1 MSRAQPDRLR
11 EVFRWHGW
19 RLLLSA
25 LLVLVAMLAG
35 VGLLGVS
42 GSFLTAA
49 ALAGV
54 SGMSTGFNFFSPSA
68 GIRALTFARILSR
81 YGEKLIGHD
90 ATLRIARDL
99 RVWFFRRALPL
110 APGRLSATRTG
121 DLLARLMS
129 DIGEVDG
136 LSVRALAPLAALL
149 GIWLASVAAAALIYL
164 PAAWLLL
171 ALGVLIGGA
180 VPWQVVRGGDQRAQL
195 RAQQRTA
202 LRTRM
207 FEGLEG
213 AADIAAIDAQ
223 DAWLQQIDTAAAA
236 VADSDRVQRHRL
248 ITGNLLHALCGGVG
262 LASMLWLALSAAERG
277 LIAAERAAGLVFLT
291 MALLEVWAG
300 VGLAL
305 QALQSACVAAK
316 RLQAIVDQAP
326 SVTECAQAIDVPL
339 AGTLQLEQVSFA
351 WPGSVRPVLHAC
363 DLTLAPGERIAI
375 SGDSG
380 SGKSTLSALLLRLW
394 DPQGGRL
401 RYAGIDLRDVAQ
413 AQWHQ
418 RIAWLPQ
425 DAPVF
430 AGSVRDNLIIGNAT
444 ANDDALWKV
453 LEQVR
458 LSTWVSAQSGLDT
471 WVGENGATL
480 SAGQARRLALAR
492 ALLRN
497 APILLLD
504 EPTDGLDVDTAHALL
519 LDLAAAL
526 GERSL
531 VMITHDVP
539 PPGVVQRHY
548 QMRGR
553 TLELLHSHA
562 SPTNAS

>member
-1 MSRAQPDRLR
+1 MSRAQPERLR
-11 EVFRWHGW
+11 DVFGLHAW

-25 LLVLVAMLAG
+25 ALVLVTMLAG
-35 VGLLGVS
+35 VGLLGLS

-54 SGMSTGFNFFSPSA
+54 AGMGAGFNFFSPSA
-68 GIRALTFARILSR
+68 GIRALTFARIVSR

-149 GIWLASVAAAALIYL
+149 GIWLGGVVAAALIYL
-164 PAAWLLL
+164 PAACVLLV
-171 ALGVLIGGA
+171 LGVLIGGL
-180 VPWQVVRGGDQRAQL
+180 VPWQVARGGAQRERL
-195 RAQQRTA
+195 RAQQRTD
-202 LRTRM
+202 LRTQA

-213 AADIAAIDAQ
+213 AADLAAIDAQ
-223 DAWLQQIDTAAAA
+223 GAWLQRSEAVAAA
-236 VADSDRVQRHRL
+236 VTGGDRIQRKRL
-248 ITGNLLHALCGGVG
+248 ITGNLLHALCGGLG
-262 LASMLWLALSAAERG
+262 LAGMLWLALGAAERG
-277 LIAAERAAGLVFLT
+277 LIGAERAAGLVFLT

-300 VGLAL
+300 AGLAL
-305 QALQSACVAAK
+305 QALQSARVAAG

-326 SVTECAQAIDVPL
+326 SVSDPARAIDAPRT
-339 AGTLQLEQVSFA
+339 GTLQLQQVSFA
-351 WPGSVRPVLHAC
+351 WSGSVRPVLHAL

-380 SGKSTLSALLLRLW
+380 SGKSTLSSLLLRLW
-394 DPQGGRL
+394 DPQAGQL
-401 RYAGIDLRDVAQ
+401 RYAGIDLRHVAQ

-425 DAPVF
+425 NAPVF
-430 AGSVRDNLIIGNAT
+430 AGSVRDNLLIGHPA
-444 ANDDALWKV
+444 AEDAALWQV

-458 LSTWVSAQSGLDT
+458 LGAWASANNGLDT

-492 ALLRN
+492 ALLRD

-504 EPTDGLDVDTAHALL
+504 EPTDSLDVDTADALL

-531 VMITHDVP
+531 VMITHDAL

-548 QMRGR
+548 RMREGK
-553 TLELLHSHA
+553 LELLDQGA
-562 SPTNAS
+562 

>member
-11 EVFRWHGW
+11 DVFGRHVW

-25 LLVLVAMLAG
+25 VLVLVTMLAG
-35 VGLLGVS
+35 VGLLGLS

-54 SGMSTGFNFFSPSA
+54 AGMGTGFNFFSPSA
-68 GIRALTFARILSR
+68 GIRALTFARIVSR

-149 GIWLASVAAAALIYL
+149 GIWLGGVVAAALIYL
-164 PAAWLLL
+164 PAASLLL
-171 ALGVLIGGA
+171 VLGVLIGGL
-180 VPWQVVRGGDQRAQL
+180 VPWQVARGGAQREQL
-195 RAQQRTA
+195 RAQQRTT
-202 LRTRM
+202 LRTQA

-213 AADIAAIDAQ
+213 AADLAAVHAQ
-223 DAWLQQIDTAAAA
+223 GAWLQRSDAAAAA
-236 VADSDRVQRHRL
+236 VTGGDRIQRRRL
-248 ITGNLLHALCGGVG
+248 ITGNLLHALCGGLGLVG
-262 LASMLWLALSAAERG
+262 MLWLALGAAERG
-277 LIAAERAAGLVFLT
+277 LIAAELAAGLVFLT

-300 VGLAL
+300 AGLAL
-305 QALQSACVAAK
+305 QALQSARVAAG

-326 SVTECAQAIDVPL
+326 SVSDPAHAIDVPRT
-339 AGTLQLEQVSFA
+339 GTLQLQQVSFA
-351 WPGSVRPVLHAC
+351 WPGSARPVLHAL

-394 DPQGGRL
+394 DPQAGQL
-401 RYAGIDLRDVAQ
+401 RYAGIDLRHVAQ

-425 DAPVF
+425 NAPVF
-430 AGSVRDNLIIGNAT
+430 AGSVRDNLLIGDAT
-444 ANDDALWKV
+444 ADDAALWQV

-458 LSTWVSAQSGLDT
+458 LGAWASANNGLDT

-492 ALLRN
+492 ALLRD

-504 EPTDGLDVDTAHALL
+504 EPTDGLDVDTADALL
-519 LDLAAAL
+519 RDLAAAL

-531 VMITHDVP
+531 AMITHDAL

-548 QMRGR
+548 RMREG
-553 TLELLHSHA
+553 TLELLDQ
-562 SPTNAS
+562 NA

>member
-1 MSRAQPDRLR
+1 MNDARHDRLR
-11 EVFRWHGW
+11 DVFARHAW
-19 RLLLSA
+19 RLSLSA
-25 LLVLVAMLAG
+25 LLVLLTLLAG
-35 VGLLGVS
+35 VGLLALS
-42 GSFLTAA
+42 GGFLTAA

-54 SGMSTGFNFFSPSA
+54 VGMGAGFNFFSPSA
-68 GIRALTFARILSR
+68 GIRALTFARIVSR

-136 LSVRALAPLAALL
+136 VSVRALAPLAALL
-149 GIWLASVAAAALIYL
+149 GIWVAGVVAAALIHP
-164 PAAWLLL
+164 PAALLLL
-171 ALGVLIGGA
+171 ALGATIGGL
-180 VPWQVVRGGDQRAQL
+180 VPWQVARGGAQRERL
-195 RAQQRTA
+195 RAQQRMQ
-202 LRTRM
+202 LRTQA

-213 AADIAAIDAQ
+213 AADLAAVEAQ
-223 DAWLQQIDTAAAA
+223 AAWLQQVDAAAA
-236 VADSDRVQRHRL
+236 ALVDGDRMQRRRL
-248 ITGNLLHALCGGVG
+248 IAGNLLHAVCGGIG
-262 LASMLWLALSAAERG
+262 LAGMLWLALRAAEQG
-277 LIAAERAAGLVFLT
+277 AISAELAAALVFLT

-300 VGLAL
+300 AGLAL
-305 QALQSACVAAK
+305 QALQSARVAAG
-316 RLQAIVDQAP
+316 RLQAIVDQAT
-326 SVTECAQAIDVPL
+326 SVSDPLQPVEVPPT
-339 AGTLQLEQVSFA
+339 GTLQLQQVCFS
-351 WPGSVRPVLHAC
+351 WPGGVRPVLHGL

-394 DPQGGRL
+394 DPQAGQVS
-401 RYAGIDLRDVAQ
+401 YAGIDLRQCTQ
-413 AQWHQ
+413 AQWHR

-425 DAPVF
+425 NAPVF
-430 AGSVRDNLIIGNAT
+430 AGSVRENLLIGDAT
-444 ANDDALWKV
+444 ASDAALWAV
-453 LEQVR
+453 LAQVR
-458 LSTWVSAQSGLDT
+458 LRDWAGAQNGLDT

-492 ALLRN
+492 ALLRD

-531 VMITHDVP
+531 VMITHDSVP
-539 PPGVVQRHY
+539 AGVVQRHY
-548 QMRGR
+548 RMQGGV
-553 TLELLHSHA
+553 LE
-562 SPTNAS
+562 PMG

>member
-1 MSRAQPDRLR
+1 MSRAQPERLR
-11 EVFRWHGW
+11 DVFGLHAW

-25 LLVLVAMLAG
+25 GLVLVTMLAG
-35 VGLLGVS
+35 VGLLGLS

-54 SGMSTGFNFFSPSA
+54 AGMGAGFNFFSPSA
-68 GIRALTFARILSR
+68 GIRALTFARIVSR

-149 GIWLASVAAAALIYL
+149 GIWLGGVVAAALIYL
-164 PAAWLLL
+164 PAACVLLV
-171 ALGVLIGGA
+171 LGVLIGGL
-180 VPWQVVRGGDQRAQL
+180 VPWQVARGGSQREQL
-195 RAQQRTA
+195 RAQQRTD
-202 LRTRM
+202 LRTQA

-213 AADIAAIDAQ
+213 AADLAAIDAQ
-223 DAWLQQIDTAAAA
+223 GAWLQRSEAAAAA
-236 VADSDRVQRHRL
+236 VTGGDRIQRRRL
-248 ITGNLLHALCGGVG
+248 ITGNLLHALCGGLG
-262 LASMLWLALSAAERG
+262 LAGMLWLALGAAERG
-277 LIAAERAAGLVFLT
+277 LIGAERAAGLVFLT

-300 VGLAL
+300 AGLAL
-305 QALQSACVAAK
+305 QALQSARVAAG

-326 SVTECAQAIDVPL
+326 SVSDPARAIDAPRT
-339 AGTLQLEQVSFA
+339 GTLQLQQVSFA
-351 WPGSVRPVLHAC
+351 WPGSVRPVLHAL

-380 SGKSTLSALLLRLW
+380 SGKSTLSSLLLRLW
-394 DPQGGRL
+394 DPQAGQL
-401 RYAGIDLRDVAQ
+401 RYAGIDLRHVAL

-425 DAPVF
+425 NAPVF
-430 AGSVRDNLIIGNAT
+430 AGSVRDNLLIGDPA
-444 ANDDALWKV
+444 ADDAALWRV

-458 LSTWVSAQSGLDT
+458 LRAWASANNGLDT

-492 ALLRN
+492 ALLRG

-504 EPTDGLDVDTAHALL
+504 EPTDGLDVDTADALL

-531 VMITHDVP
+531 VMITHDAL

-548 QMRGR
+548 RMREGK
-553 TLELLHSHA
+553 LELLGQSA
-562 SPTNAS
+562 

>member
-1 MSRAQPDRLR
+1 MSRAQPDRVR
-11 EVFRWHGW
+11 DVFGRHAW

-25 LLVLVAMLAG
+25 VLVLVTMLAG
-35 VGLLGVS
+35 VGLLGLS

-54 SGMSTGFNFFSPSA
+54 AGMGTGFNFFSPSA
-68 GIRALTFARILSR
+68 GIRALTFARIVSR

-110 APGRLSATRTG
+110 APGRLSVTRTG

-149 GIWLASVAAAALIYL
+149 GIWLGGVVAAALIYL
-164 PAAWLLL
+164 PAACLLL
-171 ALGVLIGGA
+171 VLGVLIGGL
-180 VPWQVVRGGDQRAQL
+180 VPWQVARGGAQREQL
-195 RAQQRTA
+195 RAQQRTT
-202 LRTRM
+202 LRTQA

-213 AADIAAIDAQ
+213 TADLAAVHAQ
-223 DAWLQQIDTAAAA
+223 GAWLQRSDAAAAA
-236 VADSDRVQRHRL
+236 VTGGDHIQRRRL
-248 ITGNLLHALCGGVG
+248 ITGNLLHALCGGLG
-262 LASMLWLALSAAERG
+262 LAGMLWLALGAAERG
-277 LIAAERAAGLVFLT
+277 LIAAELAAGLVFLT

-300 VGLAL
+300 AGLAL
-305 QALQSACVAAK
+305 QALQSARVAAG

-326 SVTECAQAIDVPL
+326 SVSDPAHAIDVPRT
-339 AGTLQLEQVSFA
+339 GTLQLQQVSFA
-351 WPGSVRPVLHAC
+351 WPGSVRPVLHAL

-394 DPQGGRL
+394 DPQAGQL
-401 RYAGIDLRDVAQ
+401 RYAGIDLRHVAQ

-425 DAPVF
+425 NAPVF
-430 AGSVRDNLIIGNAT
+430 AGSVRDNLLIGDAT
-444 ANDDALWKV
+444 ADDAALWQV

-458 LSTWVSAQSGLDT
+458 LGAWASANDGLDT

-492 ALLRN
+492 ALLRD

-504 EPTDGLDVDTAHALL
+504 EPTDGLDVDTADALL
-519 LDLAAAL
+519 RDLAAAL

-531 VMITHDVP
+531 AMITHDAL

-548 QMRGR
+548 RMREG
-553 TLELLHSHA
+553 TLELLDQ
-562 SPTNAS
+562 NA

>member
-1 MSRAQPDRLR
+1 MNPAQPDRLR
-11 EVFRWHGW
+11 TVFRRHAW

-25 LLVLVAMLAG
+25 LLVLVTMLAG
-35 VGLLGVS
+35 VGLLGLS

-54 SGMSTGFNFFSPSA
+54 AGMGTGFNFFSPSA
-68 GIRALTFARILSR
+68 GIRALTFARIFSR

-136 LSVRALAPLAALL
+136 VSVRALAPLSALL
-149 GIWLASVAAAALIYL
+149 GIWLAGVVAAALIHP
-164 PAAWLLL
+164 PAGVLLVV
-171 ALGVLIGGA
+171 LGVVIGGV
-180 VPWQVVRGGDQRAQL
+180 VPWQVARGGAQREQL
-195 RAQQRTA
+195 RARQRTA
-202 LRTRM
+202 LRTQA

-213 AADIAAIDAQ
+213 AADLAAVDAQ
-223 DAWLQQIDTAAAA
+223 GAWLHQVDAAAAA
-236 VADSDRVQRHRL
+236 VVDGDRLQRRRL
-248 ITGNLLHALCGGVG
+248 IGGNLLHAICGGLG
-262 LASMLWLALSAAERG
+262 LAGMLWLALGAAERG
-277 LIAAERAAGLVFLT
+277 SIAAGMAAGLVFLT

-300 VGLAL
+300 AGLAL
-305 QALQSACVAAK
+305 QALQSARVAAR
-316 RLQAIVDQAP
+316 RLQSIVDQAP
-326 SVTECAQAIDVPL
+326 SVLDPPQPVEVPRS
-339 AGTLQLEQVSFA
+339 GTLQLDQVGFA
-351 WPGSVRPVLHAC
+351 WPGSARPVLQAL

-380 SGKSTLSALLLRLW
+380 SGKSTLSAVLLRLW
-394 DPQGGRL
+394 DPQAGQV
-401 RYAGIDLRDVAQ
+401 RYAGIDLRHVAQ
-413 AQWHQ
+413 THWHR

-425 DAPVF
+425 NAPVF
-430 AGSVRDNLIIGNAT
+430 AGTVRDNLAIG
-444 ANDDALWKV
+444 DADASDAAMWSV
-453 LEQVR
+453 LDQVR
-458 LSTWVSAQSGLDT
+458 LRAWATAQNGLDT

-492 ALLRN
+492 ALLRD
-497 APILLLD
+497 AAILLLD

-519 LDLAAAL
+519 LDLSAAL

-531 VMITHDVP
+531 VMITHDSVP
-539 PPGVVQRHY
+539 EGVVQRHY
-548 QMRGR
+548 RMRAGA
-553 TLELLHSHA
+553 LEPLV
-562 SPTNAS
+562 

>member
-1 MSRAQPDRLR
+1 MNTTQPDRLR
-11 EVFRWHGW
+11 DVFCRHAW

-25 LLVLVAMLAG
+25 LLVLVTLLAG
-35 VGLLGVS
+35 VGLLGLS

-54 SGMSTGFNFFSPSA
+54 AGMGTGFNFFSPSA
-68 GIRALTFARILSR
+68 GIRALTFARIVSR

-136 LSVRALAPLAALL
+136 LSVRALAPLSALL
-149 GIWLASVAAAALIYL
+149 GIWLAGVVAAALIYP
-164 PAAWLLL
+164 PAALLL
-171 ALGVLIGGA
+171 MVLGVVIGGV
-180 VPWQVVRGGDQRAQL
+180 VPWQVARGGTQREQL

-202 LRTRM
+202 LRTQA

-213 AADIAAIDAQ
+213 AADLTAVDAQ
-223 DAWLQQIDTAAAA
+223 GAWLHQVDAAAA
-236 VADSDRVQRHRL
+236 VVDGDRIQRCRL
-248 ITGNLLHALCGGVG
+248 IGGNLLHAVCGGVG
-262 LASMLWLALSAAERG
+262 LAGMLWLGLSAAERG
-277 LIAAERAAGLVFLT
+277 LIAAEMAAGLVFLT

-300 VGLAL
+300 AGLAL
-305 QALQSACVAAK
+305 QALQSARVAAR
-316 RLQAIVDQAP
+316 RLQSIVDQAQ
-326 SVTECAQAIDVPL
+326 SVVDPPHATDAPRS
-339 AGTLQLEQVSFA
+339 GTLQLHQVSFA
-351 WPGSVRPVLHAC
+351 WPGSVRPVLQGL
-363 DLTLAPGERIAI
+363 DLTLAPGECIAI

-394 DPQGGRL
+394 DPQAGQVS
-401 RYAGIDLRDVAQ
+401 YADIDLRHFTQ
-413 AQWHQ
+413 TQWHQ

-425 DAPVF
+425 NAPVF
-430 AGSVRDNLIIGNAT
+430 AGTVRDNLVIG
-444 ANDDALWKV
+444 DASASDAAMWKV
-453 LEQVR
+453 LDQVR
-458 LSTWVSAQSGLDT
+458 LREWATAQNGLDT

-492 ALLRN
+492 ALLRD

-519 LDLAAAL
+519 LDLSAAL

-531 VMITHDVP
+531 VMITHDSVP
-539 PPGVVQRHY
+539 AGVVQRRY
-548 QMRGR
+548 RVRAGV
-553 TLELLHSHA
+553 LEPLA
-562 SPTNAS
+562 

>member
-1 MSRAQPDRLR
+1 MSPAQPDRLR
-11 EVFRWHGW
+11 DVFHRHAW

-25 LLVLVAMLAG
+25 GLLLVTMLAG
-35 VGLLGVS
+35 VGLLGLS

-54 SGMSTGFNFFSPSA
+54 AGMGTGFNFFSPSA
-68 GIRALTFARILSR
+68 GIRALTFARIVSR

-149 GIWLASVAAAALIYL
+149 GIWLGGVVAAALIYL

-171 ALGVLIGGA
+171 ALGVLIGGL
-180 VPWQVVRGGDQRAQL
+180 VSWQVARGGAQCEQL
-195 RAQQRTA
+195 RAQQRTD
-202 LRTRM
+202 LRTQA

-213 AADIAAIDAQ
+213 AADLAAVDAHG
-223 DAWLQQIDTAAAA
+223 AWLQRSDTAAAA
-236 VADSDRVQRHRL
+236 VTGGDRIQRRRL
-248 ITGNLLHALCGGVG
+248 ITGNLLHALCGGLG
-262 LASMLWLALSAAERG
+262 LASMLWLALGAAERG
-277 LIAAERAAGLVFLT
+277 LIAAELAAGLVFLT

-300 VGLAL
+300 AGLAL
-305 QALQSACVAAK
+305 QALQSARVAAG

-326 SVTECAQAIDVPL
+326 SVSDPARVIDVPRT
-339 AGTLQLEQVSFA
+339 GTLQLQQVSFA
-351 WPGSVRPVLHAC
+351 WPGSVRSVLHAL

-394 DPQGGRL
+394 DPQAGQL
-401 RYAGIDLRDVAQ
+401 HYAGIDLRHVAQ

-425 DAPVF
+425 NAPVF
-430 AGSVRDNLIIGNAT
+430 AGSVRDNLLIGDA
-444 ANDDALWKV
+444 AADDAALWQV

-458 LSTWVSAQSGLDT
+458 LGAWASANNGLDT

-492 ALLRN
+492 ALLRE

-504 EPTDGLDVDTAHALL
+504 EPTDGLDVDTADALL

-531 VMITHDVP
+531 VMITHDAL

-548 QMRGR
+548 RMREGK
-553 TLELLHSHA
+553 LELLDQ
-562 SPTNAS
+562 NA

>member
-11 EVFRWHGW
+11 DVFGRHAW

-25 LLVLVAMLAG
+25 VLVLVTMLAG
-35 VGLLGVS
+35 VGLLGLS

-54 SGMSTGFNFFSPSA
+54 AGMGTGFNFFSPSA
-68 GIRALTFARILSR
+68 GIRALTFARIVSR

-149 GIWLASVAAAALIYL
+149 GIWLGGVVAAALIYL
-164 PAAWLLL
+164 PAACLLL
-171 ALGVLIGGA
+171 VLGVLIGGL
-180 VPWQVVRGGDQRAQL
+180 VPWQVARGGAQREQL
-195 RAQQRTA
+195 RAQQRTT
-202 LRTRM
+202 LRTQA

-213 AADIAAIDAQ
+213 AADLAAVHAQ
-223 DAWLQQIDTAAAA
+223 GAWLQRSGAAAAA
-236 VADSDRVQRHRL
+236 VTGGDHIQRRRL
-248 ITGNLLHALCGGVG
+248 ITGNLLHALCGGLG
-262 LASMLWLALSAAERG
+262 LAGMLWLALGAAERG
-277 LIAAERAAGLVFLT
+277 LIAAELAAGLVFLT

-300 VGLAL
+300 AGLAL
-305 QALQSACVAAK
+305 QALQSARVAAG

-326 SVTECAQAIDVPL
+326 SVSDPAHAIDVPRT
-339 AGTLQLEQVSFA
+339 GTLQLQQVSFA
-351 WPGSVRPVLHAC
+351 WPGSVRPVLHAL

-394 DPQGGRL
+394 DPQAGQL
-401 RYAGIDLRDVAQ
+401 RYAGIDLRHVAQ
-413 AQWHQ
+413 AQWYQ

-425 DAPVF
+425 NAPVF
-430 AGSVRDNLIIGNAT
+430 AGSVRDNLLIGDAT
-444 ANDDALWKV
+444 ADDAALWQV

-458 LSTWVSAQSGLDT
+458 LGAWASANDGLDT

-492 ALLRN
+492 ALLRD

-504 EPTDGLDVDTAHALL
+504 EPTDGLDVDTADALL
-519 LDLAAAL
+519 RDLAAAL

-531 VMITHDVP
+531 AMITHDAL

-548 QMRGR
+548 RMREG
-553 TLELLHSHA
+553 TLELLDQ
-562 SPTNAS
+562 NA

>member
-1 MSRAQPDRLR
+1 MSRTQPERLR
-11 EVFRWHGW
+11 DVFGLHAW

-25 LLVLVAMLAG
+25 ALVLVTMLAG
-35 VGLLGVS
+35 VGLLGLS

-54 SGMSTGFNFFSPSA
+54 AGMGAGFNFFSPSA
-68 GIRALTFARILSR
+68 GIRALTFARIVSR

-149 GIWLASVAAAALIYL
+149 GIWLGGVVAAALIYL
-164 PAAWLLL
+164 PAACVLLV
-171 ALGVLIGGA
+171 LGVLIGGL
-180 VPWQVVRGGDQRAQL
+180 VPWQVARGGAQRERL
-195 RAQQRTA
+195 RAQQRTD
-202 LRTRM
+202 LRTQA

-213 AADIAAIDAQ
+213 AADLAAIDAQ
-223 DAWLQQIDTAAAA
+223 GAWLQRSDAAAAA
-236 VADSDRVQRHRL
+236 VTGGDRIQRKRL
-248 ITGNLLHALCGGVG
+248 ITGNLLHALCGGLG
-262 LASMLWLALSAAERG
+262 LAGMLWLALGAAERG
-277 LIAAERAAGLVFLT
+277 LIGAERAAGLVFLT

-300 VGLAL
+300 AGLAL
-305 QALQSACVAAK
+305 QALQSARVAAG

-326 SVTECAQAIDVPL
+326 SVSDPARAIDAPRT
-339 AGTLQLEQVSFA
+339 GTLQLQQVSFA
-351 WPGSVRPVLHAC
+351 WSGSVRPVLHAL

-394 DPQGGRL
+394 DPQAGQL
-401 RYAGIDLRDVAQ
+401 RYAGIDLRHVAQ

-425 DAPVF
+425 NAPVF
-430 AGSVRDNLIIGNAT
+430 AGSVRDNLLIGHPA
-444 ANDDALWKV
+444 AEDAALW
-453 LEQVR
+453 Q
-458 LSTWVSAQSGLDT
+458 
-471 WVGENGATL
+471 
-480 SAGQARRLALAR
+480 
-492 ALLRN
+492 
-497 APILLLD
+497 
-504 EPTDGLDVDTAHALL
+504 
-519 LDLAAAL
+519 
-526 GERSL
+526 
-531 VMITHDVP
+531 
-539 PPGVVQRHY
+539 
-548 QMRGR
+548 
-553 TLELLHSHA
+553 
-562 SPTNAS
+562 

>member
-1 MSRAQPDRLR
+1 MSRPQPDRLR
-11 EVFRWHGW
+11 DVFRLHAW

-25 LLVLVAMLAG
+25 VLVLVTMLAG
-35 VGLLGVS
+35 VGLLGLS

-54 SGMSTGFNFFSPSA
+54 AGMGTGFNFFSPSA
-68 GIRALTFARILSR
+68 GIRALTFARIVSR

-149 GIWLASVAAAALIYL
+149 GIWLGGVVAAALIYL
-164 PAAWLLL
+164 PAACVLLV
-171 ALGVLIGGA
+171 LGMLIGGL
-180 VPWQVVRGGDQRAQL
+180 VPWQVARGGAQREQL

-202 LRTRM
+202 LRTQA

-213 AADIAAIDAQ
+213 AADLAAVDAQ
-223 DAWLQQIDTAAAA
+223 GAWLQRSDAAAA
-236 VADSDRVQRHRL
+236 VTSGDRIQRRRL
-248 ITGNLLHALCGGVG
+248 ITGNLLHALCGGLG
-262 LASMLWLALSAAERG
+262 LASMLWLALGAAERG
-277 LIAAERAAGLVFLT
+277 LIAAELAAGLVFLT

-300 VGLAL
+300 AGLAL
-305 QALQSACVAAK
+305 QALQSARVAAG

-326 SVTECAQAIDVPL
+326 SVSDPAHAIEVPRT
-339 AGTLQLEQVSFA
+339 GTLQLQQVSFA
-351 WPGSVRPVLHAC
+351 WPGSVRPVLHAL

-380 SGKSTLSALLLRLW
+380 SGKSTLSSLLLRLW
-394 DPQGGRL
+394 DPQAGQL
-401 RYAGIDLRDVAQ
+401 RYAGIDLRHVAQ

-425 DAPVF
+425 NAPVF
-430 AGSVRDNLIIGNAT
+430 AGSVRDNLLIGDPA
-444 ANDDALWKV
+444 ADDAALWQV

-458 LSTWVSAQSGLDT
+458 LGAWASANNGLDT

-492 ALLRN
+492 ALLRD

-519 LDLAAAL
+519 VDLVAAL

-531 VMITHDVP
+531 VMITHDAL

-548 QMRGR
+548 RMREG
-553 TLELLHSHA
+553 TLELLDQ
-562 SPTNAS
+562 NA

>member
-1 MSRAQPDRLR
+1 MSRPQPDRLR
-11 EVFRWHGW
+11 DVFRLHAW

-25 LLVLVAMLAG
+25 VLVLVTMLAG
-35 VGLLGVS
+35 VGLLGLS

-54 SGMSTGFNFFSPSA
+54 AGMGAGFNFFSPSA
-68 GIRALTFARILSR
+68 GIRALTFARIVSR

-149 GIWLASVAAAALIYL
+149 GIWLGGVAAAALIYL
-164 PAAWLLL
+164 PAACLLL
-171 ALGVLIGGA
+171 VLGVLIGGL
-180 VPWQVVRGGDQRAQL
+180 VPWQVARGGAQREQL

-202 LRTRM
+202 LRTQA

-213 AADIAAIDAQ
+213 AADLAAVDAQ
-223 DAWLQQIDTAAAA
+223 GAWLQRSDAAAAA
-236 VADSDRVQRHRL
+236 VTGGDRIQRRRL
-248 ITGNLLHALCGGVG
+248 ITGNLLHALCGGLG
-262 LASMLWLALSAAERG
+262 LASMLWLALGAAERG
-277 LIAAERAAGLVFLT
+277 LIAAELAAGLVFLT

-300 VGLAL
+300 AGLAL
-305 QALQSACVAAK
+305 QALQSARVAAR

-326 SVTECAQAIDVPL
+326 SVSDPAHAIDVPRT
-339 AGTLQLEQVSFA
+339 GTLQLQQVSFA
-351 WPGSVRPVLHAC
+351 WPGSVRPVLHAL

-380 SGKSTLSALLLRLW
+380 SGKSTVLALLLRLW
-394 DPQGGRL
+394 DPQAGQL
-401 RYAGIDLRDVAQ
+401 RYAGIDLRHLAQ

-425 DAPVF
+425 NAPVF
-430 AGSVRDNLIIGNAT
+430 AGSVRENLLIGDA
-444 ANDDALWKV
+444 AADDAALWQV
-453 LEQVR
+453 LQQVR
-458 LSTWVSAQSGLDT
+458 LGAWASANDGLDT

-492 ALLRN
+492 ALLRD

-519 LDLAAAL
+519 VDLAAAL

-531 VMITHDVP
+531 VMITHDAL

-548 QMRGR
+548 RMREG
-553 TLELLHSHA
+553 TLELLDQ
-562 SPTNAS
+562 NA

>member
-1 MSRAQPDRLR
+1 MSRPQPDRLR
-11 EVFRWHGW
+11 DVFRLHAW

-25 LLVLVAMLAG
+25 VLVLVTMLAG
-35 VGLLGVS
+35 VGLLGLS

-54 SGMSTGFNFFSPSA
+54 AGMGTGFNFFSPSA
-68 GIRALTFARILSR
+68 GIRALTFARIVSR

-149 GIWLASVAAAALIYL
+149 GIWLGGVAAAALIYL
-164 PAAWLLL
+164 PAACLLL
-171 ALGVLIGGA
+171 VLGMLIGGL
-180 VPWQVVRGGDQRAQL
+180 VPWQVARGGAQREQL

-202 LRTRM
+202 LRTQA

-213 AADIAAIDAQ
+213 AADLAAVDAQ
-223 DAWLQQIDTAAAA
+223 GAWLQRSDAAAAA
-236 VADSDRVQRHRL
+236 VTGGDRIQRRRL
-248 ITGNLLHALCGGVG
+248 ITGNLLHALCGGLG
-262 LASMLWLALSAAERG
+262 LASMLWLALGAAERG
-277 LIAAERAAGLVFLT
+277 LIAAELAAGLVFLT

-300 VGLAL
+300 AGLAL
-305 QALQSACVAAK
+305 QALQSARVAAR

-326 SVTECAQAIDVPL
+326 SVSDPAHAIDVPRT
-339 AGTLQLEQVSFA
+339 GTLQLQQVSFA
-351 WPGSVRPVLHAC
+351 WPGSVRPVLHAL

-380 SGKSTLSALLLRLW
+380 SGKSTVLALLLRLW
-394 DPQGGRL
+394 DPQAGQL
-401 RYAGIDLRDVAQ
+401 RYAGIDLRHLAQ

-425 DAPVF
+425 NAPVF
-430 AGSVRDNLIIGNAT
+430 AGSVRDNLLIGDA
-444 ANDDALWKV
+444 AVDDAALWQV
-453 LEQVR
+453 LQQVR
-458 LSTWVSAQSGLDT
+458 LGAWASANDGLDT

-492 ALLRN
+492 ALLRD

-519 LDLAAAL
+519 VDLAAAL

-531 VMITHDVP
+531 VMITHDAL

-548 QMRGR
+548 RMREG
-553 TLELLHSHA
+553 TLELLDQ
-562 SPTNAS
+562 NA

>member
-1 MSRAQPDRLR
+1 MSRPQPDRLR
-11 EVFRWHGW
+11 DVFRLHAW

-25 LLVLVAMLAG
+25 VLVLVTMLAG
-35 VGLLGVS
+35 VGLLGLS

-54 SGMSTGFNFFSPSA
+54 AGMGTGFNFFSPSA
-68 GIRALTFARILSR
+68 GIRALTFARIVSR

-149 GIWLASVAAAALIYL
+149 GIWLGGVAAAALIYL
-164 PAAWLLL
+164 PAACLLL
-171 ALGVLIGGA
+171 VLGVLIGGL
-180 VPWQVVRGGDQRAQL
+180 VPWQVARGGAQREQL

-202 LRTRM
+202 LRTQA

-213 AADIAAIDAQ
+213 AADLAAVDAQ
-223 DAWLQQIDTAAAA
+223 GAWLQRSDAAAAA
-236 VADSDRVQRHRL
+236 VTGGDRIQRRRL
-248 ITGNLLHALCGGVG
+248 ITGNLLHALCGGLG
-262 LASMLWLALSAAERG
+262 LASMLWLALGAAERG
-277 LIAAERAAGLVFLT
+277 LIAAELAAGLVFLT

-300 VGLAL
+300 AGLAL
-305 QALQSACVAAK
+305 QALQSARVAAG

-326 SVTECAQAIDVPL
+326 SVSDPAHAIDVPRT
-339 AGTLQLEQVSFA
+339 GTLQLQQVSFA
-351 WPGSVRPVLHAC
+351 WPGSVRPVLHAL

-380 SGKSTLSALLLRLW
+380 SGKSTVLALLLRLW
-394 DPQGGRL
+394 DPQAGQL
-401 RYAGIDLRDVAQ
+401 RYAGIDLRHLAQ

-425 DAPVF
+425 NAPVF
-430 AGSVRDNLIIGNAT
+430 AGSVRDNLLIGDA
-444 ANDDALWKV
+444 AADDAALWQV
-453 LEQVR
+453 LQQVR
-458 LSTWVSAQSGLDT
+458 LGAWASANDGLDT

-492 ALLRN
+492 ALLRD

-519 LDLAAAL
+519 VDLAAAL

-531 VMITHDVP
+531 VMITHDAL

-548 QMRGR
+548 RMREG
-553 TLELLHSHA
+553 TLELLDQ
-562 SPTNAS
+562 NA

>member
-11 EVFRWHGW
+11 DVFGRHAW

-25 LLVLVAMLAG
+25 VLVLVTMLAG
-35 VGLLGVS
+35 VGLLGLS

-54 SGMSTGFNFFSPSA
+54 AGMGTGFNFFSPSA
-68 GIRALTFARILSR
+68 GIRALTFARIVSR

-149 GIWLASVAAAALIYL
+149 GIWLGGVVAAALIYL
-164 PAAWLLL
+164 PAACLLL
-171 ALGVLIGGA
+171 VLGVLIGGL
-180 VPWQVVRGGDQRAQL
+180 VPWQVARGGAQREQL
-195 RAQQRTA
+195 RAQQRTT
-202 LRTRM
+202 LRTQA

-213 AADIAAIDAQ
+213 AADLAAVHAQ
-223 DAWLQQIDTAAAA
+223 GAWLQRSDAAAAA
-236 VADSDRVQRHRL
+236 VTGGDRIQRRRL
-248 ITGNLLHALCGGVG
+248 ITGNLLHALCGGLG
-262 LASMLWLALSAAERG
+262 LAGMLWLALGAAERG
-277 LIAAERAAGLVFLT
+277 LIAAELAAGLVFLT

-300 VGLAL
+300 AGLAL
-305 QALQSACVAAK
+305 QALQSARVAAG

-326 SVTECAQAIDVPL
+326 SVSDPAHAIDVPRT
-339 AGTLQLEQVSFA
+339 GTLQLQQVSFA
-351 WPGSVRPVLHAC
+351 WPGSVRPVLHAL

-394 DPQGGRL
+394 DPQAGQL
-401 RYAGIDLRDVAQ
+401 RYAGIDLRHVAQ

-425 DAPVF
+425 NAPVF
-430 AGSVRDNLIIGNAT
+430 AGSVRDNLLIGDAT
-444 ANDDALWKV
+444 ADDAALWQV

-458 LSTWVSAQSGLDT
+458 LGAWASANDGLDT

-492 ALLRN
+492 ALLRD

-504 EPTDGLDVDTAHALL
+504 EPTDGLDVDTAEALL
-519 LDLAAAL
+519 RDLAAAL

-531 VMITHDVP
+531 AMITHDAL

-548 QMRGR
+548 RMREG
-553 TLELLHSHA
+553 TLELLDQ
-562 SPTNAS
+562 NA

>member
-1 MSRAQPDRLR
+1 MSRPQPDRLR
-11 EVFRWHGW
+11 DVFRLHAW

-25 LLVLVAMLAG
+25 VLVLVTMLAG
-35 VGLLGVS
+35 VGLLGLS

-54 SGMSTGFNFFSPSA
+54 AGMGTGFNFFSPSA
-68 GIRALTFARILSR
+68 GIRALTFARIVSR

-149 GIWLASVAAAALIYL
+149 GIWLGGVAAAALIYL
-164 PAAWLLL
+164 PAACLLL
-171 ALGVLIGGA
+171 VLGLLIGGL
-180 VPWQVVRGGDQRAQL
+180 VPWQVARGGAQREQL

-202 LRTRM
+202 LRTQA

-213 AADIAAIDAQ
+213 AADLAAVDAQ
-223 DAWLQQIDTAAAA
+223 GAWLQRSDAAAAA
-236 VADSDRVQRHRL
+236 VTGGDRIQRRRL
-248 ITGNLLHALCGGVG
+248 ITGNLLHALCGGLG
-262 LASMLWLALSAAERG
+262 LASMLWLALGAAERG
-277 LIAAERAAGLVFLT
+277 LIAAELAAGLVFLT

-300 VGLAL
+300 AGLAL
-305 QALQSACVAAK
+305 QALQSARVAAR

-326 SVTECAQAIDVPL
+326 SVSDPAHAIDVPRT
-339 AGTLQLEQVSFA
+339 GTLQLQQVSFA
-351 WPGSVRPVLHAC
+351 WPGSVRPVLHAL

-380 SGKSTLSALLLRLW
+380 SGKSTVLALLLRLW
-394 DPQGGRL
+394 DPQAGQL
-401 RYAGIDLRDVAQ
+401 RYAGIDLRHLAQ

-425 DAPVF
+425 NAPVF
-430 AGSVRDNLIIGNAT
+430 AGSVRDNLLIGDA
-444 ANDDALWKV
+444 AADDAALWQV
-453 LEQVR
+453 LQQVR
-458 LSTWVSAQSGLDT
+458 LGAWASANDGLDT

-492 ALLRN
+492 ALLRD

-519 LDLAAAL
+519 VDLAAAL

-531 VMITHDVP
+531 VMITHDAL

-548 QMRGR
+548 RMREG
-553 TLELLHSHA
+553 TLELLDQ
-562 SPTNAS
+562 NA

>member
-1 MSRAQPDRLR
+1 MNSTPPDRLR
-11 EVFRWHGW
+11 DVFRRHVW

-25 LLVLVAMLAG
+25 LLVLVTMLAG
-35 VGLLGVS
+35 VGLLGLS

-54 SGMSTGFNFFSPSA
+54 AGMGTGFNFFSPSA
-68 GIRALTFARILSR
+68 GIRALTFARIVSR

-136 LSVRALAPLAALL
+136 LSVRALAPLTALL
-149 GIWLASVAAAALIYL
+149 GIWLAGAGAAALIYT
-164 PAAWLLL
+164 PAALLL
-171 ALGVLIGGA
+171 MVLGVVIGGV
-180 VPWQVVRGGDQRAQL
+180 VPWQVARGGAQREKL

-202 LRTRM
+202 LRTQA

-213 AADIAAIDAQ
+213 VADLTAVDAQ
-223 DAWLQQIDTAAAA
+223 GAWLHQVDAAAAA
-236 VADSDRVQRHRL
+236 VVDGDRIQRRRL
-248 ITGNLLHALCGGVG
+248 IGGNLLHAVCGGIG
-262 LASMLWLALSAAERG
+262 LAGMVWLGLSAAERG
-277 LIAAERAAGLVFLT
+277 LIAAEMAAGLVFLT

-300 VGLAL
+300 AGLAL
-305 QALQSACVAAK
+305 QALQSARVAAK
-316 RLQAIVDQAP
+316 RLQSIVDQAP
-326 SVTECAQAIDVPL
+326 SVIDPPH
-339 AGTLQLEQVSFA
+339 ATDAPRSGTLHLHQVSFA
-351 WPGSVRPVLHAC
+351 WPGSVRPVLQAL

-394 DPQGGRL
+394 DPQAGQVT
-401 RYAGIDLRDVAQ
+401 YADIDLRHFAQ
-413 AQWHQ
+413 TQWHQ

-425 DAPVF
+425 NAPVF
-430 AGSVRDNLIIGNAT
+430 AGTVRENLLIGDASASDAAMWSVLD
-444 ANDDALWKV
+444 
-453 LEQVR
+453 QVR
-458 LSTWVSAQSGLDT
+458 LREWATAQNGLDT

-492 ALLRN
+492 ALLRD

-519 LDLAAAL
+519 LDLSAAL

-531 VMITHDVP
+531 VMITHDSVP
-539 PPGVVQRHY
+539 AGVVHRRY
-548 QMRGR
+548 RMRAGV
-553 TLELLHSHA
+553 LELLR
-562 SPTNAS
+562 

>member
-11 EVFRWHGW
+11 DVFGRHAW

-25 LLVLVAMLAG
+25 VLVLVTMLAG
-35 VGLLGVS
+35 VGLLGLS

-54 SGMSTGFNFFSPSA
+54 AGMGTGFNFFSPSA
-68 GIRALTFARILSR
+68 GIRALTFARIVSR

-136 LSVRALAPLAALL
+136 LSVRALAPLVALL
-149 GIWLASVAAAALIYL
+149 GIWLGGVAAAALIYL
-164 PAAWLLL
+164 PAACLLL
-171 ALGVLIGGA
+171 VLGVLIGGL
-180 VPWQVVRGGDQRAQL
+180 VPWQVARGGAQREQL
-195 RAQQRTA
+195 RAQQRTT
-202 LRTRM
+202 LRTQA

-213 AADIAAIDAQ
+213 AADLAAVDAQ
-223 DAWLQQIDTAAAA
+223 GAWLQRSDAAAAA
-236 VADSDRVQRHRL
+236 VTGGDCIQRRRL
-248 ITGNLLHALCGGVG
+248 ITGNLLHALCGGLG
-262 LASMLWLALSAAERG
+262 LAGMLWLALGAAEGG
-277 LIAAERAAGLVFLT
+277 LIAAELAAGLVFLT

-300 VGLAL
+300 AGLAL
-305 QALQSACVAAK
+305 QALQSARVAAG

-326 SVTECAQAIDVPL
+326 SVGDPAHAIDVPRT
-339 AGTLQLEQVSFA
+339 GTLQLQQVSFA
-351 WPGSVRPVLHAC
+351 WPGSVRPVLHAL

-394 DPQGGRL
+394 DPQAGQL

-425 DAPVF
+425 NAPVF
-430 AGSVRDNLIIGNAT
+430 AGSVRDNLRIGDAT
-444 ANDDALWKV
+444 ADDAALWQV
-453 LEQVR
+453 LQQVR
-458 LSTWVSAQSGLDT
+458 LGAWASANNGLDT

-492 ALLRN
+492 ALLRD

-504 EPTDGLDVDTAHALL
+504 EPTDGLDVDTADALL

-531 VMITHDVP
+531 VMITHDALP
-539 PPGVVQRHY
+539 RGVVQRHY
-548 QMRGR
+548 RMREG
-553 TLELLHSHA
+553 TLELLDQ
-562 SPTNAS
+562 NA

>member
-1 MSRAQPDRLR
+1 MSRPQPDRLR
-11 EVFRWHGW
+11 DVFRLHAW

-25 LLVLVAMLAG
+25 VLVLVTMLAG
-35 VGLLGVS
+35 VGLLGLS

-54 SGMSTGFNFFSPSA
+54 AGMGTGFNFFSPSA
-68 GIRALTFARILSR
+68 GIRALTFARIVSR

-149 GIWLASVAAAALIYL
+149 GIWLGGVAAAALIYL
-164 PAAWLLL
+164 PAACLLL
-171 ALGVLIGGA
+171 VLGLLIGGL
-180 VPWQVVRGGDQRAQL
+180 VPWQVARGGAQREQL

-202 LRTRM
+202 LRTQA

-213 AADIAAIDAQ
+213 AADLAAVDAQ
-223 DAWLQQIDTAAAA
+223 GAWLQRSDAAAAA
-236 VADSDRVQRHRL
+236 VTGGDRIQRRRL
-248 ITGNLLHALCGGVG
+248 ITGNLLHALCGGLG
-262 LASMLWLALSAAERG
+262 LASMLWLALGAAERG
-277 LIAAERAAGLVFLT
+277 LIAAELAAGLVFLT

-300 VGLAL
+300 AGLAL
-305 QALQSACVAAK
+305 QALQSARVAAR

-326 SVTECAQAIDVPL
+326 SVSDPAHAIDVPRT
-339 AGTLQLEQVSFA
+339 GTLQLQQVSFA
-351 WPGSVRPVLHAC
+351 WPGSVRPVLHAL

-380 SGKSTLSALLLRLW
+380 SGKSTVLALLLRLW
-394 DPQGGRL
+394 DPQAGQL
-401 RYAGIDLRDVAQ
+401 RYAGIDLRHLAQ

-425 DAPVF
+425 NAPVF
-430 AGSVRDNLIIGNAT
+430 AGSVRDNLLIGDA
-444 ANDDALWKV
+444 AADDAALWQV
-453 LEQVR
+453 LQQVR
-458 LSTWVSAQSGLDT
+458 LGAWASANDGLDT

-492 ALLRN
+492 ALLRD

-519 LDLAAAL
+519 VDLAAAL

-531 VMITHDVP
+531 VMITHDAL
-539 PPGVVQRHY
+539 PPGVVQR
-548 QMRGR
+548 
-553 TLELLHSHA
+553 
-562 SPTNAS
+562 

>member
-11 EVFRWHGW
+11 DVFGRHAW

-25 LLVLVAMLAG
+25 VLVLVTMLAG
-35 VGLLGVS
+35 VGLLGLS

-54 SGMSTGFNFFSPSA
+54 AGMGTGFNFFSPSA
-68 GIRALTFARILSR
+68 GIRALTFARIVSR

-149 GIWLASVAAAALIYL
+149 GIWLGGVVAAALIYL
-164 PAAWLLL
+164 PAACLLL
-171 ALGVLIGGA
+171 VLGVLIGGL
-180 VPWQVVRGGDQRAQL
+180 VPWQVARGGAQREQL
-195 RAQQRTA
+195 RAQQRTS
-202 LRTRM
+202 LRTQA
-207 FEGLEG
+207 FEGMEG
-213 AADIAAIDAQ
+213 AADLAAVHAQ
-223 DAWLQQIDTAAAA
+223 GAWLQRSDAAAAA
-236 VADSDRVQRHRL
+236 VTGGDHIQRRRL
-248 ITGNLLHALCGGVG
+248 ITGNLLHALCGGLG
-262 LASMLWLALSAAERG
+262 LAGMLWLALGAAERG
-277 LIAAERAAGLVFLT
+277 LIAAELAAGLVFLT

-300 VGLAL
+300 AGLAL
-305 QALQSACVAAK
+305 QALQSARVAAG

-326 SVTECAQAIDVPL
+326 SVSDPAHAIDVPRT
-339 AGTLQLEQVSFA
+339 GTLQLQQVSFA
-351 WPGSVRPVLHAC
+351 WPGSVRPVLHAL

-394 DPQGGRL
+394 DPQAGQL
-401 RYAGIDLRDVAQ
+401 RYAGIDLRHVAQ
-413 AQWHQ
+413 AQWYQ

-425 DAPVF
+425 NAPVF
-430 AGSVRDNLIIGNAT
+430 AGSVRDNLLIGDAT
-444 ANDDALWKV
+444 ADDAALWQV

-458 LSTWVSAQSGLDT
+458 LGAWASANDGLDT

-492 ALLRN
+492 ALLRD

-504 EPTDGLDVDTAHALL
+504 EPTDGLDVDTADALL
-519 LDLAAAL
+519 RDLAAAL

-531 VMITHDVP
+531 AMITHDAL

-548 QMRGR
+548 RMREG
-553 TLELLHSHA
+553 TLELLDQ
-562 SPTNAS
+562 NA

>member
-1 MSRAQPDRLR
+1 MNSARPDRLLD
-11 EVFRWHGW
+11 VFRRHAW

-25 LLVLVAMLAG
+25 VLVLVTMLAG
-35 VGLLGVS
+35 VGLLGLS

-54 SGMSTGFNFFSPSA
+54 AGMGTGFNFFSPSA
-68 GIRALTFARILSR
+68 GIRALTFARIFSR

-136 LSVRALAPLAALL
+136 VSVRALAPLSALL
-149 GIWLASVAAAALIYL
+149 GIWVAGVVAAALIHP
-164 PAAWLLL
+164 PAAVLLVV
-171 ALGVLIGGA
+171 LGVVIGGV
-180 VPWQVVRGGDQRAQL
+180 VPWQVARGGAQRERL
-195 RAQQRTA
+195 RARQRTA
-202 LRTRM
+202 LRTQA

-213 AADIAAIDAQ
+213 AADLAAVDAQ
-223 DAWLQQIDTAAAA
+223 GAWLHQVDAAAAA
-236 VADSDRVQRHRL
+236 VVDGDRLQRRRL
-248 ITGNLLHALCGGVG
+248 IGGNLLHAVCGGSG
-262 LASMLWLALSAAERG
+262 LAGMVWLGLSAAERG
-277 LIAAERAAGLVFLT
+277 LIAAEMAAGLVFLT

-300 VGLAL
+300 AGLAV
-305 QALQSACVAAK
+305 QALQSARVAAR
-316 RLQAIVDQAP
+316 RLQSIVDQAP
-326 SVTECAQAIDVPL
+326 SVVDPSQPVDAPL
-339 AGTLQLEQVSFA
+339 SGTLQLHQIGFA
-351 WPGSVRPVLHAC
+351 WPGSGRPVLQAL

-394 DPQGGRL
+394 DPQAGQVT
-401 RYAGIDLRDVAQ
+401 YADIDLRHLAQ

-425 DAPVF
+425 NAPVF
-430 AGSVRDNLIIGNAT
+430 AGTVRENLLIG
-444 ANDDALWKV
+444 DASASASDAAMWNV
-453 LEQVR
+453 LDQVR
-458 LSTWVSAQSGLDT
+458 LRAWATAQNGLDT

-492 ALLRN
+492 ALLRD
-497 APILLLD
+497 AAILLLD

-519 LDLAAAL
+519 LDLSAAL

-531 VMITHDVP
+531 VMITHDSVP
-539 PPGVVQRHY
+539 YGVVQRRY
-548 QMRGR
+548 RMRAGA
-553 TLELLHSHA
+553 LEPLA
-562 SPTNAS
+562 

>member
-11 EVFRWHGW
+11 DVFGRHAW

-25 LLVLVAMLAG
+25 VLVLVTMLAG
-35 VGLLGVS
+35 VGLLGLS

-54 SGMSTGFNFFSPSA
+54 AGMGTGFNFFSPSA
-68 GIRALTFARILSR
+68 GIRALTFARIVSR

-149 GIWLASVAAAALIYL
+149 GIWLGGVVAAALIYL
-164 PAAWLLL
+164 PAACLLL
-171 ALGVLIGGA
+171 VLGVLIGGL
-180 VPWQVVRGGDQRAQL
+180 VPWQVARGGAQREQL
-195 RAQQRTA
+195 RAQQRTT
-202 LRTRM
+202 LRTQA

-213 AADIAAIDAQ
+213 AADLAAVHAQ
-223 DAWLQQIDTAAAA
+223 GAWLQRSDAAAAA
-236 VADSDRVQRHRL
+236 VTGGDHIQRRRL
-248 ITGNLLHALCGGVG
+248 ITGNLLHALCGGLG
-262 LASMLWLALSAAERG
+262 LAGMLWLALGAAERG
-277 LIAAERAAGLVFLT
+277 LIAAELAAGLVFLT

-300 VGLAL
+300 AGLAL
-305 QALQSACVAAK
+305 QALQSARVAAG

-326 SVTECAQAIDVPL
+326 SVSDPAHAIDVPRT
-339 AGTLQLEQVSFA
+339 GTLQLQQVSFA
-351 WPGSVRPVLHAC
+351 WPGSVRPVLHAL

-394 DPQGGRL
+394 DPQAGQL
-401 RYAGIDLRDVAQ
+401 RYAGIDLRHVAQ
-413 AQWHQ
+413 AQWYQ

-425 DAPVF
+425 NAPVF
-430 AGSVRDNLIIGNAT
+430 AGSVRDNLLIGDAT
-444 ANDDALWKV
+444 ADDAALWQV

-458 LSTWVSAQSGLDT
+458 LGAWASANDGLDT

-492 ALLRN
+492 ALLRD

-504 EPTDGLDVDTAHALL
+504 EPTDGLDVDTADALL
-519 LDLAAAL
+519 RDLAAAL

-531 VMITHDVP
+531 AMITHDAL

-548 QMRGR
+548 RMREG
-553 TLELLHSHA
+553 TLELLDQ
-562 SPTNAS
+562 NA

>member
-1 MSRAQPDRLR
+1 MSRPQPDRLR
-11 EVFRWHGW
+11 DVFRLHAW

-25 LLVLVAMLAG
+25 VLVLVTMLAG
-35 VGLLGVS
+35 VGLLGLS

-54 SGMSTGFNFFSPSA
+54 AGMGAGFNFFSPSA
-68 GIRALTFARILSR
+68 GIRALTFARIVSR

-149 GIWLASVAAAALIYL
+149 GIWLGGVAAAALIYL
-164 PAAWLLL
+164 PAACLLL
-171 ALGVLIGGA
+171 VLGVLIGGL
-180 VPWQVVRGGDQRAQL
+180 VPWQVARGGAQREQL

-202 LRTRM
+202 LRTQA

-213 AADIAAIDAQ
+213 AADLAAVDAQ
-223 DAWLQQIDTAAAA
+223 GAWLQRSDAAAAA
-236 VADSDRVQRHRL
+236 VTGGDRIQRRRL
-248 ITGNLLHALCGGVG
+248 ITGNLLHALCGGLG
-262 LASMLWLALSAAERG
+262 LASMLWLALGAAERG
-277 LIAAERAAGLVFLT
+277 LIAAELAAGLVFLT

-300 VGLAL
+300 AGLAL
-305 QALQSACVAAK
+305 QALQSARVAAR

-326 SVTECAQAIDVPL
+326 SVSDPAHAIDVPRT
-339 AGTLQLEQVSFA
+339 GTLQLQQVSFA
-351 WPGSVRPVLHAC
+351 WPGSVRPVLHAL

-380 SGKSTLSALLLRLW
+380 SGKSTVLALLLRLW
-394 DPQGGRL
+394 DPQAGQL
-401 RYAGIDLRDVAQ
+401 RYAGIDLRHLAQ

-425 DAPVF
+425 NPPVF
-430 AGSVRDNLIIGNAT
+430 AGSLRENLLIGDA
-444 ANDDALWKV
+444 AADDAALWQV
-453 LEQVR
+453 LQQVR
-458 LSTWVSAQSGLDT
+458 LGAWASANDGLDT

-492 ALLRN
+492 ALLRD

-519 LDLAAAL
+519 VDLVAAL

-531 VMITHDVP
+531 VMITHDAL

-548 QMRGR
+548 RMREG
-553 TLELLHSHA
+553 TLELLDQ
-562 SPTNAS
+562 NA

>member
-11 EVFRWHGW
+11 DVFGRHAW

-25 LLVLVAMLAG
+25 VLVLVTMLAG
-35 VGLLGVS
+35 VGLLGLS

-54 SGMSTGFNFFSPSA
+54 AGMGTGFNFFSPSA
-68 GIRALTFARILSR
+68 GIRALTFARIVSR

-149 GIWLASVAAAALIYL
+149 GIWLGGVAAAALIYL
-164 PAAWLLL
+164 PAACLLL
-171 ALGVLIGGA
+171 VLGMLIGGL
-180 VPWQVVRGGDQRAQL
+180 VPWQVARGGAQREQL

-202 LRTRM
+202 LRM
-207 FEGLEG
+207 QAFEGLEG
-213 AADIAAIDAQ
+213 AADLAAVDAQ
-223 DAWLQQIDTAAAA
+223 GAWLQRSDAAAAA
-236 VADSDRVQRHRL
+236 VTSGDRIQRRRL
-248 ITGNLLHALCGGVG
+248 ITGNLLHALCGGLG
-262 LASMLWLALSAAERG
+262 LASMLWLALGAAEGG
-277 LIAAERAAGLVFLT
+277 LIAAELAAGLVFLT

-300 VGLAL
+300 AGLAL
-305 QALQSACVAAK
+305 QALQSARVAAG

-326 SVTECAQAIDVPL
+326 SVSDPAHAIDVPRT
-339 AGTLQLEQVSFA
+339 GTLQLQQVSFA
-351 WPGSVRPVLHAC
+351 WPGSVRPVLHAL

-380 SGKSTLSALLLRLW
+380 SGKSTVLALLLRLW
-394 DPQGGRL
+394 DPQAGQL
-401 RYAGIDLRDVAQ
+401 RYAGIDLRHLAQ

-425 DAPVF
+425 NAPVF
-430 AGSVRDNLIIGNAT
+430 AGSVRDNLLIGDA
-444 ANDDALWKV
+444 AADDAALWQV
-453 LEQVR
+453 LQQVR
-458 LSTWVSAQSGLDT
+458 LGAWASANDGLDT

-492 ALLRN
+492 ALLRD

-519 LDLAAAL
+519 VDLAAAL

-531 VMITHDVP
+531 VMITHDAL

-548 QMRGR
+548 RMREG
-553 TLELLHSHA
+553 TLELLDQ
-562 SPTNAS
+562 NA

>member
-1 MSRAQPDRLR
+1 MNDARHDRLR
-11 EVFRWHGW
+11 DVFARHAW
-19 RLLLSA
+19 RLSLSA
-25 LLVLVAMLAG
+25 LLVLVTLLAG
-35 VGLLGVS
+35 VGLLALS
-42 GSFLTAA
+42 GGFLTAA

-54 SGMSTGFNFFSPSA
+54 VGMVAGFNFFSPSA
-68 GIRALTFARILSR
+68 GIRALTFARIVSR

-136 LSVRALAPLAALL
+136 VSVRALAPLAALL
-149 GIWLASVAAAALIYL
+149 GIWVAGVVAAALIHP
-164 PAAWLLL
+164 PAALLLL
-171 ALGVLIGGA
+171 ALGATIGGL
-180 VPWQVVRGGDQRAQL
+180 VPWQVARGGAQRERL
-195 RAQQRTA
+195 RAQQRMQ
-202 LRTRM
+202 LRTQA

-213 AADIAAIDAQ
+213 AADLAAVEAQ
-223 DAWLQQIDTAAAA
+223 AAWLQQVDAAAA
-236 VADSDRVQRHRL
+236 ALVDGDRMQRRRL
-248 ITGNLLHALCGGVG
+248 IAGNLLHAVCGGIG
-262 LASMLWLALSAAERG
+262 LAGMLWLALRAAEQ
-277 LIAAERAAGLVFLT
+277 AAITAELAAALVFLT

-300 VGLAL
+300 AGLAL
-305 QALQSACVAAK
+305 QALQSARVAAG

-326 SVTECAQAIDVPL
+326 SVSDPLQPVEVPPT
-339 AGTLQLEQVSFA
+339 GTLQLQQVCFS
-351 WPGSVRPVLHAC
+351 WPGGVRPVLHGL

-394 DPQGGRL
+394 DPQAGQVS
-401 RYAGIDLRDVAQ
+401 YAGIDLRQCAQ
-413 AQWHQ
+413 AQWHR

-425 DAPVF
+425 NAPVF
-430 AGSVRDNLIIGNAT
+430 AGSVRENLLIGDAT
-444 ANDDALWKV
+444 ASDAALWAV
-453 LEQVR
+453 LAQVR
-458 LSTWVSAQSGLDT
+458 LRDWAGAQNGLDT

-492 ALLRN
+492 ALLRD

-531 VMITHDVP
+531 VMITHDSVP
-539 PPGVVQRHY
+539 AGVVQRHY
-548 QMRGR
+548 RMQGGV
-553 TLELLHSHA
+553 LE
-562 SPTNAS
+562 PMG

>member
-1 MSRAQPDRLR
+1 MSRAQPDRVR
-11 EVFRWHGW
+11 DVFGRHAW

-25 LLVLVAMLAG
+25 VLVLVTMLAG
-35 VGLLGVS
+35 VGLLGLS

-54 SGMSTGFNFFSPSA
+54 AGMGTGFNFFSPSA
-68 GIRALTFARILSR
+68 GIRALTFARIVSR

-149 GIWLASVAAAALIYL
+149 GIWLGGVVAAALIYL
-164 PAAWLLL
+164 PAACLLL
-171 ALGVLIGGA
+171 VLGVLIGGL
-180 VPWQVVRGGDQRAQL
+180 VPWQVARGGAQREQL
-195 RAQQRTA
+195 RAQQRTT
-202 LRTRM
+202 LRTQA

-213 AADIAAIDAQ
+213 AADLAAVDAQ
-223 DAWLQQIDTAAAA
+223 GAWLQRSDAAAA
-236 VADSDRVQRHRL
+236 VTGGDRIQRRRL
-248 ITGNLLHALCGGVG
+248 ITGNLLHALCGGLG
-262 LASMLWLALSAAERG
+262 LAGMLWLALGAAERG
-277 LIAAERAAGLVFLT
+277 LIAAELAAGLVFLT

-300 VGLAL
+300 AGLAL
-305 QALQSACVAAK
+305 QALQSARVAAG

-326 SVTECAQAIDVPL
+326 SVSDPAHAIDVPRT
-339 AGTLQLEQVSFA
+339 GTLQLQQVSFA
-351 WPGSVRPVLHAC
+351 WPGSVRPVLHAL

-394 DPQGGRL
+394 DPQAGQL
-401 RYAGIDLRDVAQ
+401 RYAGIDLRHVAQ

-425 DAPVF
+425 NAPVF
-430 AGSVRDNLIIGNAT
+430 AGSVRDNLLIGDAT
-444 ANDDALWKV
+444 ADDAALWQV

-458 LSTWVSAQSGLDT
+458 LGAWASANDGLDT

-492 ALLRN
+492 ALLRD

-504 EPTDGLDVDTAHALL
+504 EPTDGLDVDTADALL
-519 LDLAAAL
+519 RDLAAAL
-526 GERSL
+526 GECSL
-531 VMITHDVP
+531 AMITHDAL

-548 QMRGR
+548 RMREG
-553 TLELLHSHA
+553 TLELLDQ
-562 SPTNAS
+562 NA

>member
-1 MSRAQPDRLR
+1 MSRPQPDRLR
-11 EVFRWHGW
+11 DVFRLHAW

-25 LLVLVAMLAG
+25 VLVLVTMLAG
-35 VGLLGVS
+35 VGLLGLS

-54 SGMSTGFNFFSPSA
+54 AGMGTGFNFFSPSA
-68 GIRALTFARILSR
+68 GIRALTFARIVSR

-149 GIWLASVAAAALIYL
+149 GIWLGGVAAAALIYL
-164 PAAWLLL
+164 PAACLLL
-171 ALGVLIGGA
+171 VLGMLIGGL
-180 VPWQVVRGGDQRAQL
+180 VPWQVARGGAQREQL

-202 LRTRM
+202 LRTQA

-213 AADIAAIDAQ
+213 AADLAAVDAQ
-223 DAWLQQIDTAAAA
+223 GAWLQRSDAAAAA
-236 VADSDRVQRHRL
+236 VTGGDRIQRRRL
-248 ITGNLLHALCGGVG
+248 ITGNLLHALCGGLG
-262 LASMLWLALSAAERG
+262 LASMLWLALGAAERG
-277 LIAAERAAGLVFLT
+277 LIAAELAAGLVFLT

-300 VGLAL
+300 AGLAL
-305 QALQSACVAAK
+305 QALQSARVAAG

-326 SVTECAQAIDVPL
+326 SVSDPAHAIDVPRT
-339 AGTLQLEQVSFA
+339 GTLQLQQVSFA
-351 WPGSVRPVLHAC
+351 WPGSVRPVLHAL

-380 SGKSTLSALLLRLW
+380 SGKSTVLALLLRLW
-394 DPQGGRL
+394 DPQAGQL
-401 RYAGIDLRDVAQ
+401 RYAGIDLRHLAQ

-425 DAPVF
+425 NALVF
-430 AGSVRDNLIIGNAT
+430 AGSVRENLLIGDA
-444 ANDDALWKV
+444 AADDAALWQV
-453 LEQVR
+453 LQQVR
-458 LSTWVSAQSGLDT
+458 LGAWASANDGLDT

-492 ALLRN
+492 ALLRD

-519 LDLAAAL
+519 VDLAAAL

-531 VMITHDVP
+531 VMITHDAL
-539 PPGVVQRHY
+539 PPGVMQRHY
-548 QMRGR
+548 RMREG
-553 TLELLHSHA
+553 TLELLDQ
-562 SPTNAS
+562 NA

>member
-1 MSRAQPDRLR
+1 MSRPQPDRLR
-11 EVFRWHGW
+11 DVFRLHAW

-25 LLVLVAMLAG
+25 VLVLVTMFAG
-35 VGLLGVS
+35 VGLLGLS

-54 SGMSTGFNFFSPSA
+54 AGMGAGFNFFSPSA
-68 GIRALTFARILSR
+68 GIRALTFARIVSR

-149 GIWLASVAAAALIYL
+149 GIWLGGVAAAALIYL
-164 PAAWLLL
+164 PAACLLL
-171 ALGVLIGGA
+171 VLGVLIGGL
-180 VPWQVVRGGDQRAQL
+180 VPWQVARGGAQREQL

-202 LRTRM
+202 LRTQA

-213 AADIAAIDAQ
+213 AADLAAVDAQ
-223 DAWLQQIDTAAAA
+223 GAWLQRSDAAAAA
-236 VADSDRVQRHRL
+236 VTGGDRIQRRRL
-248 ITGNLLHALCGGVG
+248 ITGNLLHALCGGLG
-262 LASMLWLALSAAERG
+262 LASMLWLALGAAERG
-277 LIAAERAAGLVFLT
+277 LIAAELAAGLVFLT

-300 VGLAL
+300 AGLAL
-305 QALQSACVAAK
+305 QALQSARVAAG

-326 SVTECAQAIDVPL
+326 SVSDPAHAIDVPRT
-339 AGTLQLEQVSFA
+339 GTLQLQQVSFA
-351 WPGSVRPVLHAC
+351 WPGSVRPVLHAL

-380 SGKSTLSALLLRLW
+380 SGKSTVLALLLRLW
-394 DPQGGRL
+394 DPQAGQL
-401 RYAGIDLRDVAQ
+401 RYAGIDLRHLAQ

-425 DAPVF
+425 NAPVF
-430 AGSVRDNLIIGNAT
+430 AGSVRDNLLIGDA
-444 ANDDALWKV
+444 AADDAALWQV
-453 LEQVR
+453 LQQVR
-458 LSTWVSAQSGLDT
+458 LGAWASANDGLDT

-492 ALLRN
+492 ALLRD

-504 EPTDGLDVDTAHALL
+504 EPIDGLDVDTAHALL
-519 LDLAAAL
+519 VDLAAAL

-531 VMITHDVP
+531 VMITHDAL

-548 QMRGR
+548 RMREG
-553 TLELLHSHA
+553 TLELLDQ
-562 SPTNAS
+562 NA

>member
-1 MSRAQPDRLR
+1 MSRPQPDRLR
-11 EVFRWHGW
+11 DVFRLHAW

-25 LLVLVAMLAG
+25 VLVLVTMLAG
-35 VGLLGVS
+35 VGLLGLS

-54 SGMSTGFNFFSPSA
+54 AGMGAGFNFFSPSA
-68 GIRALTFARILSR
+68 GIRALTFARIVSR

-149 GIWLASVAAAALIYL
+149 GIWLGGVAAAALIYL
-164 PAAWLLL
+164 PAACLLL
-171 ALGVLIGGA
+171 VLGVLIGGL
-180 VPWQVVRGGDQRAQL
+180 VPWQVARGGAQREQL

-202 LRTRM
+202 LRTQA

-213 AADIAAIDAQ
+213 AADLAAVDAQ
-223 DAWLQQIDTAAAA
+223 GAWLQRSDAAAAA
-236 VADSDRVQRHRL
+236 VTGGDRIQRRRL
-248 ITGNLLHALCGGVG
+248 ITGNLLHALCGGLG
-262 LASMLWLALSAAERG
+262 LASMLWLALGAAERG
-277 LIAAERAAGLVFLT
+277 LIAAELAAGLVFLT

-300 VGLAL
+300 AGLAL
-305 QALQSACVAAK
+305 QALQSARVAAR

-326 SVTECAQAIDVPL
+326 SVSDPAHAIDVPRT
-339 AGTLQLEQVSFA
+339 GTLQLQQVSFA
-351 WPGSVRPVLHAC
+351 WPGSVRPVLHAL

-380 SGKSTLSALLLRLW
+380 SGKSTVLALLLRLW
-394 DPQGGRL
+394 DPQAGQL
-401 RYAGIDLRDVAQ
+401 RYAGIDLRHLAQ

-425 DAPVF
+425 NAPVF
-430 AGSVRDNLIIGNAT
+430 AGSVRDNLLIGDA
-444 ANDDALWKV
+444 AADDAALWQV
-453 LEQVR
+453 LQQVR
-458 LSTWVSAQSGLDT
+458 LGAWASANDGLDT

-492 ALLRN
+492 ALLRD

-519 LDLAAAL
+519 VDLAAAL

-531 VMITHDVP
+531 VMITHDAL

-548 QMRGR
+548 RMREG
-553 TLELLHSHA
+553 TLELLDQ
-562 SPTNAS
+562 NA

>member
-1 MSRAQPDRLR
+1 MSRAQPDRVR
-11 EVFRWHGW
+11 DVFGRHAW

-25 LLVLVAMLAG
+25 VLVLVTMLAG
-35 VGLLGVS
+35 VGLLGLS

-54 SGMSTGFNFFSPSA
+54 AGMGTGFNFFSPSA
-68 GIRALTFARILSR
+68 GIRALTFARIVSR

-149 GIWLASVAAAALIYL
+149 GIWLGGVVAAALIYL
-164 PAAWLLL
+164 PAACLLL
-171 ALGVLIGGA
+171 VLGVLIGGL
-180 VPWQVVRGGDQRAQL
+180 VPWQVARGGAQREQL
-195 RAQQRTA
+195 RAQQRTT
-202 LRTRM
+202 LRTQA

-213 AADIAAIDAQ
+213 AADLAAVHAQ
-223 DAWLQQIDTAAAA
+223 GAWLQRSDAAAAA
-236 VADSDRVQRHRL
+236 VTGGDRIQRRRL
-248 ITGNLLHALCGGVG
+248 ITGNLLHALCGGLG
-262 LASMLWLALSAAERG
+262 LAGMLWLALGAAERG
-277 LIAAERAAGLVFLT
+277 LIAAELAAGLVFLT

-300 VGLAL
+300 AGLAL
-305 QALQSACVAAK
+305 QALQSARVAAG

-326 SVTECAQAIDVPL
+326 SVSDPAHAIDVPRT
-339 AGTLQLEQVSFA
+339 GTLQLQQVSFA
-351 WPGSVRPVLHAC
+351 WPGSVRPVLHAL

-394 DPQGGRL
+394 DPQAGQL
-401 RYAGIDLRDVAQ
+401 RYAGIDLRHVAQ

-425 DAPVF
+425 NAPVF
-430 AGSVRDNLIIGNAT
+430 AGSVRDNLLIGDAT
-444 ANDDALWKV
+444 ADDAALWQV

-458 LSTWVSAQSGLDT
+458 LGAWASANDGLDT

-492 ALLRN
+492 ALLRD

-504 EPTDGLDVDTAHALL
+504 EPTDGLDVDTADALL
-519 LDLAAAL
+519 RDLAAAL

-531 VMITHDVP
+531 AMITHDAL

-548 QMRGR
+548 RMREG
-553 TLELLHSHA
+553 TLELLDQ
-562 SPTNAS
+562 NA

>member
-1 MSRAQPDRLR
+1 MSTAPPDRLR
-11 EVFRWHGW
+11 DIFRRHAW

-25 LLVLVAMLAG
+25 LLVLVTMLAG
-35 VGLLGVS
+35 VGLLGLS

-54 SGMSTGFNFFSPSA
+54 AGMGTGFNFFSPSA
-68 GIRALTFARILSR
+68 GIRALTFARIVSR

-136 LSVRALAPLAALL
+136 VSVRALAPLSALL
-149 GIWLASVAAAALIYL
+149 GIWVAGVVAATLIHP
-164 PAAWLLL
+164 PAAVLLVV
-171 ALGVLIGGA
+171 LGVVIGGV
-180 VPWQVVRGGDQRAQL
+180 VPWQVARGGAQREQL
-195 RAQQRTA
+195 RARQRTA
-202 LRTRM
+202 LRTQA

-213 AADIAAIDAQ
+213 AADLAAVDAQ
-223 DAWLQQIDTAAAA
+223 GAWLQQVDAAAAA
-236 VADSDRVQRHRL
+236 VVDGDRLQRRRL
-248 ITGNLLHALCGGVG
+248 IGGNLLHAACGGLG
-262 LASMLWLALSAAERG
+262 LAGMVWLALSAAERG
-277 LIAAERAAGLVFLT
+277 LIAAEMAAGLVFLT

-300 VGLAL
+300 AGLAL
-305 QALQSACVAAK
+305 QALQSARVAAK

-326 SVTECAQAIDVPL
+326 SVLDPPQPVAVPRS
-339 AGTLQLEQVSFA
+339 GTLQLDQVGFA
-351 WPGSVRPVLHAC
+351 WPGSARPVLQAL

-394 DPQGGRL
+394 DPQAGQV
-401 RYAGIDLRDVAQ
+401 RYAGIDLRHMAQ
-413 AQWHQ
+413 AHWHR

-425 DAPVF
+425 NAPVF
-430 AGSVRDNLIIGNAT
+430 AGTVRDNLLIGDAD
-444 ANDDALWKV
+444 ASDAALWSV

-458 LSTWVSAQSGLDT
+458 LRAWASAQNGLDT

-492 ALLRN
+492 ALLRD
-497 APILLLD
+497 AAILLLD

-519 LDLAAAL
+519 LDLSAAL

-531 VMITHDVP
+531 VMITHDSVP
-539 PPGVVQRHY
+539 DGVVQRRY
-548 QMRGR
+548 RMRAGA
-553 TLELLHSHA
+553 LEPLA
-562 SPTNAS
+562 

>member
-1 MSRAQPDRLR
+1 MSRAQPERLR
-11 EVFRWHGW
+11 DVFGLHAW

-25 LLVLVAMLAG
+25 GLVLVTMLAG
-35 VGLLGVS
+35 VGLLGLS

-54 SGMSTGFNFFSPSA
+54 AGMGAGFNFFLPSA
-68 GIRALTFARILSR
+68 GIRALTFARIVSR

-149 GIWLASVAAAALIYL
+149 GIWSGGVLAAALIYF
-164 PAAWLLL
+164 PAACVLLV
-171 ALGVLIGGA
+171 LGVLIGGL
-180 VPWQVVRGGDQRAQL
+180 VPWQVARGGSQREQL
-195 RAQQRTA
+195 RAQQRTD
-202 LRTRM
+202 LRTQA

-213 AADIAAIDAQ
+213 AADLAAIDAQ
-223 DAWLQQIDTAAAA
+223 GAWLQRSEAAAAA
-236 VADSDRVQRHRL
+236 VTGGDRIQRRRL
-248 ITGNLLHALCGGVG
+248 ITGNLLHALCGGLG
-262 LASMLWLALSAAERG
+262 LAGMLWLALGAAERG
-277 LIAAERAAGLVFLT
+277 LIGAERAAGLVFLT

-300 VGLAL
+300 AGLAL
-305 QALQSACVAAK
+305 QALQSARVAAG

-326 SVTECAQAIDVPL
+326 SVSDPARAIDAPRT
-339 AGTLQLEQVSFA
+339 GTLQLQQVSFA
-351 WPGSVRPVLHAC
+351 WPGSVRPVLHAL

-380 SGKSTLSALLLRLW
+380 SGKSTLSSLLLRLW
-394 DPQGGRL
+394 DPQAGQL
-401 RYAGIDLRDVAQ
+401 RYTGIDLRHVAQ

-425 DAPVF
+425 NVPVF
-430 AGSVRDNLIIGNAT
+430 AGSVRDNLLIGDPA
-444 ANDDALWKV
+444 ADDAALWQV
-453 LEQVR
+453 LEQAR
-458 LSTWVSAQSGLDT
+458 LGAWASANNGLDT

-492 ALLRN
+492 ALLRD

-504 EPTDGLDVDTAHALL
+504 EPTDGLDVDTADALL

-531 VMITHDVP
+531 VMITHDAL

-548 QMRGR
+548 RMREGK
-553 TLELLHSHA
+553 LELLDQSA
-562 SPTNAS
+562 